1 MLQLTEAVA
10 THPEEPLGQ
19 HWWFSSLKRILRRRF
34 VEKPPF
40 PPPLPSVPQS
50 MEQVQRDPR
59 SAWHYQGVSQESP
72 VDERH
77 DVTDLELLNGVTQ
90 GLELSHLLHKL
101 SRRALGGCEEGRTL
115 KAAELHGQEHQH

>member
-40 PPPLPSVPQS
+40 PPPPPQCAS
-50 MEQVQRDPR
+50 KHGAG
-59 SAWHYQGVSQESP
+59 AWHYQGVSQESP
-72 VDERH
+72 VEERQ

-101 SRRALGGCEEGRTL
+101 SRRALGSCEEGRTL